1 MNKTF
6 HSGLSLY
13 NWQSFSNNIT
23 RLYSTHTGRFRRIK
37 RAGTKRPL
45 CVPDV
50 RAGAYI
56 YVVGVHET
64 LYRSFAGRSST
75 VVYTRVTLAD
85 ETLLLLPRLININ

>member
-1 MNKTF
+1 
-6 HSGLSLY
+6 
-13 NWQSFSNNIT
+13 
-23 RLYSTHTGRFRRIK
+23 
-37 RAGTKRPL
+37 
-45 CVPDV
+45 V